1 MSLSGEDGIA
11 CLLVGPKAF
20 KQWVSEEIIHVAIL
34 NAVQR
39 LGYDSPTDEQSQAV
53 RQLCWERMFL

>member
-1 MSLSGEDGIA
+1 MAQHA
-11 CLLVGPKAF
+11 CLWVSRL

-53 RQLCWERMFL
+53 RQIVLGKDVFLLEVANR